1 MNPIVFLSLFFGLLT
16 GPYPIELAVEGPVS
30 TVEVSLDGRV
40 VKRLA
45 APPWEVTIDLG
56 ARLEPHEIVARA
68 LDAGGAEIGRAR
80 ETANLPKSPVKV
92 DILLEEGADGRAGGA
107 RVAWTSLRGDAP
119 RAISLYL
126 DGEPLK
132 LDASFRA
139 NLPQGDPQSIHL
151 LTAEVD
157 LAPARPVRRERA
169 YGGAYGSEA
178 AAELTSVPLKVPKG
192 RRLTPEALA
201 GRLEATGAALKVA
214 AVEEGPAQLV
224 VVRSPDVGEMEERLG
239 TRGKADLR
247 FLKLDPNVEISF
259 IFPWTERFAAGQEMT
274 DLFQISPWT
283 PGDRAFPP
291 LLRLVERIDG
301 PAGANRSSRR
311 IADAVAVAGL
321 EAVRDSRRRAVLLIL
336 SGREKDESRFSAAE
350 ARHLLASIHVPL
362 FVWTFHEPAPGSQL
376 AAWGEAVNAS
386 YGKRVEIGVEAIRK
400 ELRSQRIALIDG
412 MLLPQSIR
420 VVPGIGDD
428 GLTIAGQAAP

>member
-16 GPYPIELAVEGPVS
+16 GPYPLEFAVEGPVA

-45 APPWEVTIDLG
+45 APPWEVTIDWG

-68 LDAGGAEIGRAR
+68 LDADGAEIGRAR

-92 DILLEEGADGRAGGA
+92 DILLEEGGIGQAGGA
-107 RVAWTSLRGDAP
+107 RVVWTSLRGDSP
-119 RAISLYL
+119 HAISLYL

-139 NLPQGDPQSIHL
+139 SLPPRDPQSIHV

-157 LAPARPVRRERA
+157 LAPGRSVRRERA
-169 YGGAYGSEA
+169 YGGTFGGEA
-178 AAELTSVPLKVPKG
+178 AAELTAVPIKSLKG
-192 RRLTPEALA
+192 RGWTPEMLA
-201 GRLEATGAALKVA
+201 GRLEAAGVAVKVA

-224 VVRSPDVGEMEERLG
+224 VVRSPDVGEMAERLG

-291 LLRLVERIDG
+291 LLRLVERVDG

-321 EAVRDSRRRAVLLIL
+321 EAIRESRRRAVLLIL
-336 SGREKDESRFSAAE
+336 SGREKDESRYSAAE
-350 ARHLLASIHVPL
+350 VRHFLASIHVPL
-362 FVWTFHEPAPGSQL
+362 FVWTFDEPAPGSPL

-386 YGKRVEIGVEAIRK
+386 YAKRVEIGVEAIRK

-412 MLLPQSIR
+412 ARLPQTIQ
-420 VVPGIGDD
+420 VVPGDD